1 MRVQDSSTYDRLL
14 TAAAKL
20 FALQGFAGTTTRQIV
35 KEAGSS
41 LSSLQIHFKSKES
54 LYRAVMEKTQDSF
67 YSLNEPVLNEIDELE
82 KQGFLDENSAWDLIV
97 EFTGQIVEW
106 AFMSEYTNEILLI
119 NRELL
124 QPSGQ
129 FETLPG
135 AIRRLYQ
142 YYEKL
147 FGVYVGE
154 KNTFWA
160 KMLSFSVITSL
171 FDYANY
177 PHVLGQVLGCDMK
190 LPENKQKAKAYAKQY
205 SLSAIRA
212 NLNMYKQ
219 RRIAEVK
226 KKEE

>member
-14 TAAAKL
+14 EAAAKL
-20 FALQGFAGTTTRQIV
+20 FALQGFDGTTTRQIV

-54 LYRAVMEKTQDSF
+54 LYRAVMAKTQERF
-67 YSLNEPVLNEIDELE
+67 YALNEPVLNEIDELE
-82 KQGFLDENSAWDLIV
+82 KQGFLDEDSAWNLIV
-97 EFTGQIVEW
+97 ELTGQIVEW

-129 FETLPG
+129 FDTLPES
-135 AIRRLYQ
+135 IYRLYR

-147 FGVYVGE
+147 FEIYAGE
-154 KNTFWA
+154 KDTFWA

-205 SLSAIRA
+205 TLSAVRA
-212 NLNMYKQ
+212 NLNMYKKQ
-219 RRIAEVK
+219 K
-226 KKEE
+226 DDTSLL